1 MREPAFTISRRQWI
15 IRSAAMA
22 ASISPRAKA
31 QAPPPGRRVAVTIDD
46 GPVVN
51 EMKDLANFQ
60 RISAGLIGSVQAE
73 KIPVTV
79 FINERQLNVPGQREE
94 RAAVLEKWLDAGFDL
109 GNHTYAHQSANKIP
123 AWQFADE
130 IIRGEVIMRPL
141 IEARGRKLIWF
152 RYPYL
157 DSGSTAE
164 VHQEIVDFLERHK
177 YRVAPITVDYKD
189 YMFAGAY
196 ARNLRAGNIEMAEKI
211 RQAYLEQVDIGFDAA
226 EKASRDIYG
235 YELPQILLIHC
246 SEMNSV
252 SMRDSIARM
261 RKRGYSFVTL
271 EEAMSDPAYQR
282 PDSFVS
288 RGGSWLERSAIAL
301 GKPRPRSMEALVPKW
316 VTERPAQR

>member
-1 MREPAFTISRRQWI
+1 MQQPCFRTSRRRWI
-15 IRSAAMA
+15 GWLVACSAALAVYVPGMA
-22 ASISPRAKA
+22 
-31 QAPPPGRRVAVTIDD
+31 QGRRVAITIDD

-60 RISAGLIGSVQAE
+60 RISAALLASVQAE
-73 KIPVTV
+73 KIPATI

-109 GNHTYAHQSANKIP
+109 GNHTYSHQSANKIP
-123 AWQFADE
+123 AWQFGDE
-130 IIRGEVIMRPL
+130 IVRGEVIMRPL
-141 IEARGRKLIWF
+141 IEARGRKLVWF

-164 VHQEIVDFLERHK
+164 VHQAIMDFLEQHK

-196 ARNLRAGNIEMAEKI
+196 ARSLRAGNAELAEKI
-211 RQAYLEQVDIGFDAA
+211 RQAYLEQVDIGFEAA

-252 SMRDSIARM
+252 SLRDSMARM

-271 EEAMSDPAYQR
+271 EEAMADPAYRR

-301 GKPRPRSMEALVPKW
+301 GKPRSQSMEALVPKW
-316 VTERPAQR
+316 ITERPAQK